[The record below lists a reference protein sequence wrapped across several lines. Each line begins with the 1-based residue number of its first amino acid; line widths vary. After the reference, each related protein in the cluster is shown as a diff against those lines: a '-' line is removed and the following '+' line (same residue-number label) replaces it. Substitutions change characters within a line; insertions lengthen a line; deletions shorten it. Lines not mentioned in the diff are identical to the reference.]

1 VSLSQTRRQSIQRIQ
16 IERER
21 EREREERERY
31 LLYLIYIYKD
41 KGIHNILRRR
51 KIFGGS
57 CYLTIYIYLRG
68 YEDSFVKLYLRV

>member
-1 VSLSQTRRQSIQRIQ
+1 MSLSQTVQRIQ

-21 EREREERERY
+21 EREREERE
-31 LLYLIYIYKD
+31 IFIIFDIYKD
-41 KGIHNILRRR
+41 KGIHNIVRRR